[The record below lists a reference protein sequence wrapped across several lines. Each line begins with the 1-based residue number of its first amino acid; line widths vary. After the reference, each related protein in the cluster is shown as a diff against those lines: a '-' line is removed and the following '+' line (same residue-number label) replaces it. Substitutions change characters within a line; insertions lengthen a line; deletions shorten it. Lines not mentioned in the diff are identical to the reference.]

1 MYELDATTIFVS
13 FVITWSIGLLPPLII
28 RYAILKHPIAM
39 WPAIGTCALFW
50 VINIVLFTA
59 MGSQNKA
66 HFALVLIA
74 FMSYW
79 ILRQGTATKNEQE
92 QKTASVSAVKP
103 AIRNSSLNEGF
114 SGGKERVSMELSSER
129 HGNDENKNPVSRIDR
144 THDKSYEIAWDEIE
158 SGNKDK
164 AVWARAFSL
173 ADGAEDKAKAIY
185 ISLRVS
191 MLGEGK
197 KSTEHK
203 PANPTKGVS
212 VNWRDLEPGDKVIA
226 IIVFAAISFSII
238 FLLLSS

>member
-1 MYELDATTIFVS
+1 MQRIKYSWPEGGMHMSTALRWSLSGIVFG
-13 FVITWSIGLLPPLII
+13 VIT
-28 RYAILKHPIAM
+28 Y
-39 WPAIGTCALFW
+39 
-50 VINIVLFTA
+50 VIV
-59 MGSQNKA
+59 Q
-66 HFALVLIA
+66 
-74 FMSYW
+74 
-79 ILRQGTATKNEQE
+79 
-92 QKTASVSAVKP
+92 SVSAMKR
-103 AIRNSSLNEGF
+103 AIRKSPLNQSF
-114 SGGKERVSMELSSER
+114 SEKKERENIESNLER
-129 HGNDENKNPVSRIDR
+129 HSNDENKNPVSRIDR

-185 ISLRVS
+185 VSLRVS

>member
-1 MYELDATTIFVS
+1 MHMSTALR
-13 FVITWSIGLLPPLII
+13 WSLIVTLGLVPISVHFTMI
-28 RYAILKHPIAM
+28 RYAGNSYYLEFFSRWLVSGIVF
-39 WPAIGTCALFW
+39 G
-50 VINIVLFTA
+50 VITYVIV
-59 MGSQNKA
+59 Q
-66 HFALVLIA
+66 
-74 FMSYW
+74 
-79 ILRQGTATKNEQE
+79 
-92 QKTASVSAVKP
+92 SVSAMKR
-103 AIRNSSLNEGF
+103 AIRKSPLNQSF
-114 SGGKERVSMELSSER
+114 SGKKERENIESNPER
-129 HGNDENKNPVSRIDR
+129 HSNDENKNPVSRIDR

-191 MLGEGK
+191 MLGEGQ